1 GAHRLHDKGPA
12 MYDDIYR
19 IPGIWRVPGAPG
31 IWRVP
36 GAPQDNVCE
45 DFTSLV
51 DFTATILDLASVQA
65 DPEADGRS
73 LLPLIHAEEPVE
85 ERQDITAEC
94 HGHHFPYPQRM
105 LRTRTHKLIINPESI
120 NELYDLA
127 NDPHE
132 LHNRYSDP
140 DYREIRDGL
149 LHRLYEQ
156 LRKRG
161 DNFHH
166 WMTSM
171 YPVGGKGYD
180 TSLSDFEGESHQEEA
195 VVGPEK

>member
-1 GAHRLHDKGPA
+1 

-19 IPGIWRVPGAPG
+19 IPG

-85 ERQDITAEC
+85 WRQDITAEF

-127 NDPHE
+127 NDQLVRAGPQHALGVGEVMPVE
-132 LHNRYSDP
+132 L
-140 DYREIRDGL
+140 
-149 LHRLYEQ
+149 
-156 LRKRG
+156 RG
-161 DNFHH
+161 DVLAPLDRLLGVDQRQEAATICLGIRLHACKIKDRGGEGDQAGEVL
-166 WMTSM
+166 TVDVLRV
-171 YPVGGKGYD
+171 PVIPQD
-180 TSLSDFEGESHQEEA
+180 D
-195 VVGPEK
+195 